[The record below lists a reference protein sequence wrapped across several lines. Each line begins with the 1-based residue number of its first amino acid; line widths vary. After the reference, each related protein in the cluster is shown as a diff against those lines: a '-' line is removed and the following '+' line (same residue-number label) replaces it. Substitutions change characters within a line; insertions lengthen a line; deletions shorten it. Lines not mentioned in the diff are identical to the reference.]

1 MRACS
6 SGRNNPDNF
15 FSVLLTIAVDSNKQK
30 AVPNL
35 AYGLPPFFAINH
47 AIPNELGQRIREDLL
62 RQGKA
67 YFVFGLVAAILLLIP
82 LKTHVQMYAR
92 KCAKSIQE

>member
-1 MRACS
+1 MRACG

-35 AYGLPPFFAINH
+35 AYGLPPFFAIYH
-47 AIPNELGQRIREDLL
+47 TIQNELSQRIRKDLL
-62 RQGKA
+62 CQGKA
-67 YFVFGLVAAILLLIP
+67 YFVLGLVAAVLLFIP
-82 LKTHVQMYAR
+82 LKTHTRMYAQ
-92 KCAKSIQE
+92 KCAKSI